1 MNIQPERTE
10 YDHHFALALIAMARA
25 DWIGAQEE
33 LSLAADSLYK
43 FSAQQNS
50 FEQNVTKGWLYDIIR
65 ELKRIELH
73 NNNQAARA
81 KMEARMQKKN
91 GGADGGIQACTP
103 MWKFDDIAGLSDVKE
118 EVNYN
123 VVLPVKYPDLYKL
136 FRKKTNGGILMYGL
150 PGTGKTMIAEAI
162 AGEIG
167 AKFFPV
173 RCSDLGSKWF
183 GETEQNIKKL
193 FEAARKADKSV
204 IFFDEVEAYASNRSD
219 GETMVRATNELL
231 SQLQGACT
239 EQINKNILVIAATNK
254 PWALDGAFWRP
265 GRFDEKIYVPLP
277 DKAARKRIMEL
288 SFAEV
293 PSEDIDLGE
302 YAERCE
308 GFNGADVKYL
318 CEKAKEAAIKRVLA
332 DQDSARKLLRND
344 LEQAM
349 RIVGSSVIVQ
359 DKTQMQNWCAR
370 LGA

>member
-1 MNIQPERTE
+1 M
-10 YDHHFALALIAMARA
+10 
-25 DWIGAQEE
+25 
-33 LSLAADSLYK
+33 
-43 FSAQQNS
+43 
-50 FEQNVTKGWLYDIIR
+50 
-65 ELKRIELH
+65 
-73 NNNQAARA
+73 
-81 KMEARMQKKN
+81 
-91 GGADGGIQACTP
+91 
-103 MWKFDDIAGLSDVKE
+103 
-118 EVNYN
+118 
-123 VVLPVKYPDLYKL
+123 
-136 FRKKTNGGILMYGL
+136 
-150 PGTGKTMIAEAI
+150 
-162 AGEIG
+162 
-167 AKFFPV
+167 
-173 RCSDLGSKWF
+173 
-183 GETEQNIKKL
+183 
-193 FEAARKADKSV
+193 

-308 GFNGADVKYL
+308 GFNGADVKYW

>member
-81 KMEARMQKKN
+81 KMEARMQKKG

-150 PGTGKTMIAEAI
+150 PGTGKTM
-162 AGEIG
+162 
-167 AKFFPV
+167 
-173 RCSDLGSKWF
+173 F

-204 IFFDEVEAYASNRSD
+204 IFFDEVEAYASNRND

-239 EQINKNILVIAATNK
+239 EQINKNILVVAATNK

-349 RIVGSSVIVQ
+349 RIVGSSVIAQ